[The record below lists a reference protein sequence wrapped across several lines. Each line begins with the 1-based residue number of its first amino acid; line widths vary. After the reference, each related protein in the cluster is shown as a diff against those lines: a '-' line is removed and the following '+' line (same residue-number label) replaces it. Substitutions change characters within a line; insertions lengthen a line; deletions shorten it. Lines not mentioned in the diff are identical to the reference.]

1 MKTIILALMGSAIIC
16 CTNAGAQSWKLNGN
30 NLTGTELLGSRN
42 AFDLKF
48 YTSNLQRMTIKADG
62 RIGIG
67 TTTPSAF
74 LHTFGTV
81 QIENNS
87 STLYDEPLLTLR
99 TNNAGTPTNP
109 VIAFRGQDTLYAVMG
124 YDFSTRDMVFSTQS
138 AGYSPDLIINHD
150 NGFTGLNTK
159 TPQERL
165 HVIGNQILDGD
176 LTLAATQGKGDIN
189 FTTDQQNIAFANP
202 GAAPSSM
209 IYMFGSPTSNKRMV
223 LSHST
228 AFSNWGLQYNDS
240 NDQFDFLGSGSSKF
254 AVNLQ
259 NGKIGIGNTTPVYTL
274 DVTGS
279 SRFLG
284 NVGIQTAPTAKTLQ
298 VGNTQGAVLGIG
310 TAEYIQDAGTNILST
325 SATWTGSSDAIYALG
340 TSAFRWASLWAV
352 DGTINTSDARDKTN
366 IRDMDYGLKEIMKL
380 RGVKYAW
387 KSNPAEG
394 DKLGVI
400 AQEIQKVLPEVV
412 RDWEYAI
419 DEKTGKATKVPSA
432 RLGVM
437 YADIIPVLIKGMQE
451 QQQQIEELKQLVSQ
465 LSQPQLQNA
474 ATVVNSSVAGNI
486 SLAQNTPNP
495 FNKTTSIRYN
505 LAPCYK
511 NAQVIVTD
519 NAGRILKQVLLNAS
533 GSVNIDGSTL
543 VSGIYNYTL
552 MVDGKL
558 YDTKKMV
565 LAK

>member
-1 MKTIILALMGSAIIC
+1 
-16 CTNAGAQSWKLNGN
+16 
-30 NLTGTELLGSRN
+30 
-42 AFDLKF
+42 
-48 YTSNLQRMTIKADG
+48 
-62 RIGIG
+62 
-67 TTTPSAF
+67 
-74 LHTFGTV
+74 
-81 QIENNS
+81 
-87 STLYDEPLLTLR
+87 
-99 TNNAGTPTNP
+99 
-109 VIAFRGQDTLYAVMG
+109 
-124 YDFSTRDMVFSTQS
+124 
-138 AGYSPDLIINHD
+138 
-150 NGFTGLNTK
+150 
-159 TPQERL
+159 
-165 HVIGNQILDGD
+165 
-176 LTLAATQGKGDIN
+176 
-189 FTTDQQNIAFANP
+189 
-202 GAAPSSM
+202 
-209 IYMFGSPTSNKRMV
+209 
-223 LSHST
+223 
-228 AFSNWGLQYNDS
+228 
-240 NDQFDFLGSGSSKF
+240 
-254 AVNLQ
+254 
-259 NGKIGIGNTTPVYTL
+259 
-274 DVTGS
+274 
-279 SRFLG
+279 
-284 NVGIQTAPTAKTLQ
+284 
-298 VGNTQGAVLGIG
+298 
-310 TAEYIQDAGTNILST
+310 
-325 SATWTGSSDAIYALG
+325 
-340 TSAFRWASLWAV
+340 
-352 DGTINTSDARDKTN
+352 
-366 IRDMDYGLKEIMKL
+366 
-380 RGVKYAW
+380 
-387 KSNPAEG
+387 